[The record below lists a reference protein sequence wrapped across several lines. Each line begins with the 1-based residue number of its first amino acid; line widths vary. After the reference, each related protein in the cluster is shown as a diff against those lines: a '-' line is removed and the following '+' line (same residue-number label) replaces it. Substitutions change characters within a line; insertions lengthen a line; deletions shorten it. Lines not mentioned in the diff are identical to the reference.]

1 MKMIFKIDGNY
12 LINRFLVGLLV
23 LGMCL
28 YKPSLAQER
37 FTLQQVVEMAKTQSI
52 AARQASTTKETRYW
66 QWRTYLSNYKPQL
79 ILEGNLPAFTRSFQ
93 QVLQP
98 DGTIQFQPVR
108 NNNSSLNLSLSQT
121 IGDWGGNIYAT
132 SALQRFDDFDRK
144 NTLYNGTPFA
154 VGYRQPLFQFNPLRW
169 DKKIEPL
176 KYNES
181 QQGYI
186 ESLEQIALRASS
198 YFFDLLLAQVNLGI
212 AETNLTNTET
222 ILKIAHEKFELGKNT
237 RNEILQLQLEQ
248 LKARKAVGTAKRDL
262 EIATLNLKS
271 YTGLQ
276 NVQKIELTTPSE
288 LSKVQISSEIALQQA
303 FENRADAIAFKRRM
317 QEANR
322 DVDKARGDNSLNAT
336 LFATYG
342 FSNRGLAI
350 PDLYKSP
357 QNQQSIELRFDIPI
371 LDWGRSKS
379 RLKTAEANKK
389 LTEYTVEQD
398 KIIFQQEIFTQV
410 TLLEML
416 KEQLL
421 LTTQADSIASEKYQ
435 IAQERYVLGNLSIT
449 DLSIAFQ
456 EKDQAKRDNIFA
468 LRDYWGAYYK
478 LRQLTLFDFE
488 NNQKIAQTMGN

>member
-1 MKMIFKIDGNY
+1 MNKFIRIGINY
-12 LINRFLVGLLV
+12 LLIKVLSSLVISV
-23 LGMCL
+23 IA
-28 YKPSLAQER
+28 YSQPAKAQER
-37 FTLQQVVEMAKTQSI
+37 LTLQQVVEMAKTQSI

-98 DGTIQFQPVR
+98 DGTIQFQPVK
-108 NNNSSLNLSLSQT
+108 NNNSSLNLSLNQT

-132 SALQRFDDFDRK
+132 SSLQRFDDFARK

-176 KYNES
+176 KYDES
-181 QQGYI
+181 RQGYV
-186 ESLEQIALRASS
+186 ESLEQIALRATVF
-198 YFFDLLLAQVNLGI
+198 FFDLLLAQVNLGI

-248 LKARKAVGTAKRDL
+248 LKARKSVGTAKRDL

-276 NVQKIELTTPSE
+276 NSQKLELIAPNE
-288 LSKVQISSEIALQQA
+288 LSKVQISPEVALQQA
-303 FENRADAIAFKRRM
+303 FDNRADAIAFRRRM

-342 FSNRGLAI
+342 FSNRGVTI
-350 PDLYKSP
+350 PDLYNSP
-357 QNQQSIELRFDIPI
+357 QNQQTIELRFDIPI

-410 TLLEML
+410 TLFEMMR
-416 KEQLL
+416 EQLT
-421 LTTQADSIASEKYQ
+421 LTAQADSIASEKYQ
-435 IAQERYVLGNLSIT
+435 IAQDRYVLGNLSIT

-488 NNQKIAQTMGN
+488 NNQKIAQNLGN